1 MHLRLP
7 TAVDVWNYVTF
18 SVSHSLSRSPND
30 RYTHSTLWIGVHF
43 FIHCRSDPAPII
55 ILKVTKQF
63 PMNMFNPKQLPVAVE
78 CQQDCGFTCEL
89 DESTKNF
96 IKDSIKEA
104 IRGKP
109 DYN

>member
-1 MHLRLP
+1 
-7 TAVDVWNYVTF
+7 
-18 SVSHSLSRSPND
+18 
-30 RYTHSTLWIGVHF
+30 
-43 FIHCRSDPAPII
+43 
-55 ILKVTKQF
+55 
-63 PMNMFNPKQLPVAVE
+63 MNMFNPKQLPVAVE

>member
-1 MHLRLP
+1 
-7 TAVDVWNYVTF
+7 
-18 SVSHSLSRSPND
+18 
-30 RYTHSTLWIGVHF
+30 
-43 FIHCRSDPAPII
+43 
-55 ILKVTKQF
+55 
-63 PMNMFNPKQLPVAVE
+63 MNMFNPKQLPVAVECQQDCGFGLNMFNPKQLPVTVE